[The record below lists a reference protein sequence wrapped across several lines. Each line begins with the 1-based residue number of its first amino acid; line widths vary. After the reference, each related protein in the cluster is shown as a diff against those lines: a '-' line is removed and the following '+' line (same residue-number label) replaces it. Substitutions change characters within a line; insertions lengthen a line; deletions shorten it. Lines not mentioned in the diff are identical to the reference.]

1 MRVVV
6 VGAGLGGL
14 SAACHL
20 AGRGHDVTVLERAPE
35 AGGRVTAFDEAG
47 YRLDIGATVL
57 TMTGILGATFRAA
70 GAELSDHLDL
80 VPVDPMYRATYPDA
94 DEIRVRHGREAMAE
108 EIRVKCGP
116 EEAAAFDRF
125 CSWLCELY
133 EVEMPAFIDRNF
145 DGVLSM
151 ARPLAPLLRLLRLGG
166 LRRLSSVVDS
176 YFTDD
181 RLRKLFS
188 FQSLYAGL
196 SPFDAL
202 AAYAV
207 ITYMDTVEGV
217 YFPMGGMSAV
227 GRGLAGAAEK
237 AGVGFRYGV
246 TVDRILRRPGDGGV
260 VTGVRLADG
269 EVVLADAVVANP
281 DLPVAYRT
289 LLPEVPAPR
298 KARRGE
304 YSPSCVLWAAGVRGP
319 MPAGAAHHNI
329 HFGGDWRASFD
340 SLLRTGERMADPSL
354 LVTSASMT
362 DPSLAPAGASTLY
375 VLEPVPNLAVGR
387 IDWVHERERVR
398 TSLVSRVAGM
408 GYPASDDAVEVE
420 RFIDPT
426 DWAAMGMEHGTPFG
440 LSHRFFQSGPFR
452 AGNVD
457 RRVPGLVFVGSST
470 VPGVGVPMV
479 LLSGRLAADRVEQ
492 L

>member
-20 AGRGHDVTVLERAPE
+20 AGRGHEVVVLERAE
-35 AGGRVTAFDEAG
+35 SAGGRVTAFDENG

-57 TMTGILGATFRAA
+57 TMTGILASTFEAA
-70 GAELSDHLDL
+70 GADLSDHLDL
-80 VPVDPMYRATYPDA
+80 VPVDPMYRATFPDSE
-94 DEIRVRHGREAMAE
+94 EILVRHGREAMVE
-108 EIRVKCGP
+108 EIRLTCGAS
-116 EEAAAFDRF
+116 EAAAFERF
-125 CSWLCELY
+125 CSWLCSLY
-133 EVEMPAFIDRNF
+133 EVEMPGFIDRNF

-151 ARPLAPLLRLLRLGG
+151 ARPAAPLLRLLRLGG
-166 LRRLSSVVDS
+166 LRRLSKVVDS
-176 YFTDD
+176 YFADD

-227 GRGLAGAAEK
+227 GRGLAEAAEK
-237 AGVGFRYGV
+237 AGASFRYGV
-246 TVDRILRRPGDGGV
+246 SVERILRRPGSDGV

-289 LLPEVPAPR
+289 LLPDVAVPR
-298 KARRGE
+298 RARRGE
-304 YSPSCVLWAAGVRGP
+304 YSPSCVLWAAGVRSP
-319 MPAGAAHHNI
+319 MPDGAAHHNI
-329 HFGGDWRASFD
+329 HFGSEWRSSFD
-340 SLLRTGERMADPSL
+340 SLLRSGTRMADPSI

-362 DPSLAPAGASTLY
+362 DPALAAAGGSTLY
-375 VLEPVPNLAVGR
+375 VLEPVPNLSVGR

-398 TSLVSRVAGM
+398 SSLVSRVAEL
-408 GYPASDDAVEVE
+408 GYPVDAEVD
-420 RFIDPT
+420 RFIDPL
-426 DWAAMGMEHGTPFG
+426 DWEAMGMEHGTPFG

-457 RRVPGLVFVGSST
+457 RRVPGLVLVGSST

-479 LLSGRLAADRVEQ
+479 LLSGRLAAERVEA
-492 L
+492 LSA